1 MKHKTWEHN
10 YERQKKKYNG
20 RVFFFVCVCVCVC
33 VCVPQVCT
41 DEGEGAD
48 ECINLPQIST
58 VVLGLS
64 QPSSHLN
71 NMMPLFPQML
81 LRGSFLP
88 PLPLPEPAICVAPSY
103 PVALPFHH
111 NDEMDVRWCCDHQR
125 TLSSRRLLVT
135 EQANSRRST
144 QGRAQERARAKRS
157 VQQQWRKERKITG
170 QANQ

>member
-1 MKHKTWEHN
+1 M
-10 YERQKKKYNG
+10 
-20 RVFFFVCVCVCVC
+20 VCVC

-41 DEGEGAD
+41 DEGEGAS

-71 NMMPLFPQML
+71 NMMSLFPQML

-88 PLPLPEPAICVAPSY
+88 PLPLPEPAPISLAPSY

-111 NDEMDVRWCCDHQR
+111 NDEMDVRWSCDHQR

-144 QGRAQERARAKRS
+144 QERTQERAYE
-157 VQQQWRKERKITG
+157 RKEVPSSNAGKKERLLDKQISSPR
-170 QANQ
+170 